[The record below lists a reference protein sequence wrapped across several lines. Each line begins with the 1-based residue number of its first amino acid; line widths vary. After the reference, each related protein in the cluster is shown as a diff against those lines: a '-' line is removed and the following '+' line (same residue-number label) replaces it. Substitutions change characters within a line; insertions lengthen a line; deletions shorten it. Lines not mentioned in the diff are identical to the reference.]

1 MKIFYAMPFTG
12 RPYKEIVKYRKKIR
26 ELATKYNLDLLE
38 QFVGVEKKDRF
49 ENHGYPPLFI
59 AKKDHS
65 LIRMAHVV
73 IVDFSGSSIGRDCE
87 IVVAKEILDK
97 RVISVVPDGHM
108 RNHPYLRLYSNYV
121 VNKVEEA
128 FALSQQLA
136 QFPLPETM
144 SGFTREQKDETD
156 LSVAEYLKKG
166 GVNGLTK
173 FLPTELQRRWKALF
187 GSEYREV
194 LDWSF
199 KAFASKAVRVNRL
212 KSSTQEF
219 FSTVEKYKWNPSS
232 LDSIDLENVFR
243 IQDIPGTSRFGTTPE
258 FRNGLF
264 YVQDL
269 ASILAPIALDPKP
282 GDQVLDLGAAPGS
295 KTTQMAEMMRN
306 RGKILAVDICASR
319 MDDLQKVV
327 DRMGV
332 GIVTTLV
339 VDGRTIGDEFP
350 KVFDKVLVDGPCSC
364 EGIFRYKAHK
374 FLEWDLL
381 NIYKLTDIQLGLLNS
396 GYKVLKPGGTL
407 VYSTCTYA
415 PEENE
420 AIVDEL
426 LKMESSA
433 KLETIHLGGIKTRP
447 GLTEWEHQ
455 KYDKRLSGA
464 VRIVPQDNDTIGFFI
479 AKITKSA
486 TG

>member
-12 RPYKEIVKYRKKIR
+12 RQYKEIVEYRKKIR
-26 ELATKYNLDLLE
+26 EFATKYNLDLLE

-65 LIRMAHVV
+65 LIRLAHVV
-73 IVDFSGSSIGRDCE
+73 IVDFSDHSIGRDCE
-87 IVVAKEILDK
+87 IVVAKEVLDK

-108 RNHPYLRLYSNYV
+108 RNHPYVRLYSNYV
-121 VNKVEEA
+121 VSKVEEA
-128 FALSQQLA
+128 FVLARQLA
-136 QFPLPETM
+136 QFSLSETM
-144 SGFTREQKDETD
+144 SGLTREQKDETD
-156 LSVAEYLKKG
+156 LSIAGYLNKRD
-166 GVNGLTK
+166 VNALTRL
-173 FLPTELQRRWKALF
+173 LPTELQRRWKTLF
-187 GSEYREV
+187 GSKYQEV

-199 KAFASKAVRVNRL
+199 KAFKSKTVRANRL
-212 KSSTQEF
+212 KSSTEEF
-219 FSTVEKYKWNPSS
+219 LSTAKKYKWKPSP
-232 LDSIDLENVFR
+232 LNSIGLENVFR
-243 IQDIPGTSRFGTTPE
+243 IQDIPQTYQFGTTSE
-258 FRNGLF
+258 LKNGLF

-282 GDQVLDLGAAPGS
+282 GEQVLDLGAAPGS
-295 KTTQMAEMMRN
+295 KTTQMAEMMSN
-306 RGKILAVDICASR
+306 RGKILAVDVSASR

-327 DRMGV
+327 KRMGV
-332 GIVTTLV
+332 DIVTPFV

-350 KVFDKVLVDGPCSC
+350 EVFDKVLIDGPCSC

-396 GYKVLKPGGTL
+396 GYKALKLGGTL

-433 KLETIHLGGIKTRP
+433 KLETIHFEGIKTRP

-455 KYDKRLSGA
+455 KYDKSLSGA

-479 AKITKSA
+479 AKITK
-486 TG
+486 TTIG